1 MVDKCLQSPPP
12 FSIPT
17 QHLDISIGPQSILGQ
32 TIEDQLNSKGEP
44 PEQSLHLSTIKRTLP
59 NAHQVMSPHGEY
71 IYGGGERGLEQMA
84 EEAALKGT
92 ENDDKL
98 SEEEVQSMA
107 SGKSKSTANCTAEDW
122 FNHLN
127 QNVRGYNNFAG
138 YDDDPPYYLPNDA
151 LQRKHQLGFKQS
163 RPHKLSRIHPP
174 GETLRGRRVGGE
186 GTTVQSSQSIV
197 NGLALPTEMMGTGIG
212 GVVESTSDSNSECYR
227 SVIDDLTI
235 KNQKLKRRL
244 RKLEELQAEHLQTDK
259 VFELRIHGL
268 SQSKRQELENLLQQ
282 FSSTL
287 HNSPDSG
294 PALAQ
299 SPPTTSTGSSF
310 GPSTVVTS
318 DSAYASNL
326 GSGTGSLAG
335 ASTHQ
340 SLASGK
346 SGDSRHSK
354 GSWNATG
361 SGRGTVPSGNSGGVN
376 GKKVPTYI
384 SEKAKMKQVVRRLE
398 YLFSGKRSQDQH
410 LAPNRH
416 QSKTVSSDFDD
427 VVGNL
432 EGQEGVK
439 EKPATGLDD
448 SPVKSP
454 EPDSRLPQIPEQ
466 NLEYLHNLTSTS
478 PTHEPL
484 NIGGHWDG
492 WVYLNLVINLAQLHT
507 INVTVPFVK
516 KAIASMSVKLEL
528 SPDGKMVRWK
538 GEMEGSNLANE
549 IDTKS
554 ESNSPPSRSSMDA
567 SSESFRGRKRSD
579 GSHSQPD
586 LSLIAR
592 MPVDIK
598 MAHSMETSLTRLSTL
613 SRSHG
618 SGPRSSPSSQHS
630 SGFHYKPLF
639 AQSKNFEDD
648 SSEPSETGYSSSSGV
663 KSSSTPDGAS
673 GGYSGAGSRTRGR
686 KPTVGPIIY
695 YENGKFCTDLSAQH
709 VNPRDESTTPE
720 YPYERMTNEVV
731 GAPGSENTD
740 TIDQN
745 SRPLLRTLAPLETLV
760 EGQLLGGRAG
770 GSTDEDE
777 DDDSYAT
784 LEFSPK
790 LESTLPD
797 DPPLPVELEASGIG
811 GVQPED
817 NFAINVQVKH
827 YLLPKGRNAQTLN
840 SRKLKSKLRG
850 ISHRIPQS
858 SIDVFLRD
866 EAGMGALPATRPRS
880 RSSSSSPSP
889 PHSSSSDGRDLL
901 THELV
906 SARFIKLP
914 PSSLPPASYF
924 YFSPS
929 SEESRSDSD
938 CGLNSSSQSDSYPE
952 SQLNDVL
959 TDDGR
964 DIQTNKHTHGS
975 RTTTNRRAA
984 AEYMGEG
991 SSTVSSSRMSEGG
1004 TYRKLVVR
1012 MAPFPPDSSAAT
1024 AGSGCESMEED
1035 NEEEDIS
1042 ENDVAEYY
1050 QRNDS
1055 DEIMRDFGLDNE
1067 SLDGAEGPNR
1077 LNLKR
1082 TMNSKDSVDSIPL
1095 SPTVETEEELVE
1107 DD

>member
-1 MVDKCLQSPPP
+1 
-12 FSIPT
+12 
-17 QHLDISIGPQSILGQ
+17 
-32 TIEDQLNSKGEP
+32 
-44 PEQSLHLSTIKRTLP
+44 
-59 NAHQVMSPHGEY
+59 
-71 IYGGGERGLEQMA
+71 
-84 EEAALKGT
+84 
-92 ENDDKL
+92 
-98 SEEEVQSMA
+98 
-107 SGKSKSTANCTAEDW
+107 
-122 FNHLN
+122 
-127 QNVRGYNNFAG
+127 
-138 YDDDPPYYLPNDA
+138 
-151 LQRKHQLGFKQS
+151 
-163 RPHKLSRIHPP
+163 
-174 GETLRGRRVGGE
+174 
-186 GTTVQSSQSIV
+186 V
-197 NGLALPTEMMGTGIG
+197 N
-212 GVVESTSDSNSECYR
+212 R
-227 SVIDDLTI
+227 
-235 KNQKLKRRL
+235 
-244 RKLEELQAEHLQTDK
+244 
-259 VFELRIHGL
+259 
-268 SQSKRQELENLLQQ
+268 SKRQELENLLQN
-282 FSSTL
+282 FTSTL
-287 HNSPDSG
+287 HNPPDSSG
-294 PALAQ
+294 PSLTDSLPA
-299 SPPTTSTGSSF
+299 TSTGSAF

-335 ASTHQ
+335 TSTHQ

-354 GSWNATG
+354 GSWNAAS
-361 SGRGTVPSGNSGGVN
+361 SGRGTVPSGSSGGVN

-398 YLFSGKRSQDQH
+398 YLFTGKRSQDQH

-416 QSKTVSSDFDD
+416 QSKTISSDSDD
-427 VVGNL
+427 VVGNS

-448 SPVKSP
+448 SPAKSP
-454 EPDSRLPQIPEQ
+454 ELDARLPQIPEQ

-478 PTHEPL
+478 PTDEPL

-516 KAIASMSVKLEL
+516 KAIATMSVKLEL
-528 SPDGKMVRWK
+528 SLDGRMVRWK
-538 GEMEGSNLANE
+538 GGMEGSNLASE

-554 ESNSPPSRSSMDA
+554 ESNSPSSSSPMDA
-567 SSESFRGRKRSD
+567 SSEGSRGRKRSD
-579 GSHSQPD
+579 GPYSQTD
-586 LSLIAR
+586 VSSIAGV
-592 MPVDIK
+592 PIDIK
-598 MAHSMETSLTRLSTL
+598 MAHSMETSTTRLSTL
-613 SRSHG
+613 SRSND

-630 SGFHYKPLF
+630 NGFHYKPLF
-639 AQSKNFEDD
+639 AQSKSFEDD
-648 SSEPSETGYSSSSGV
+648 SSEPSETGYSSSSGM

-673 GGYSGAGSRTRGR
+673 GDYSGGGSRTRGR

-695 YENGKFCTDLSAQH
+695 YENGKFCTDLSAQE
-709 VNPRDESTTPE
+709 VIQRNESTTPE

-731 GAPGSENTD
+731 GAPGTENTD

-745 SRPLLRTLAPLETLV
+745 SRPLLRTPAPLETLV
-760 EGQLLGGRAG
+760 EGQSLGGRAG
-770 GSTDEDE
+770 GSADEDE
-777 DDDSYAT
+777 DNDSYTT
-784 LEFSPK
+784 LEFSPR
-790 LESTLPD
+790 LDSTLPD

-827 YLLPKGRNAQTLN
+827 YLRNAQTLN

-880 RSSSSSPSP
+880 RSSSTSPSP
-889 PHSSSSDGRDLL
+889 PHSSSSDGREPL

-906 SARFIKLP
+906 SARFIRLP

-924 YFSPS
+924 YFTPS

-938 CGLNSSSQSDSYPE
+938 SGLNSSSQSDSYAE

-959 TDDGR
+959 TDDGQ
-964 DIQTNKHTHGS
+964 DILTNKHSYGS
-975 RTTTNRRAA
+975 RATTSRRTA

-991 SSTVSSSRMSEGG
+991 SSTVSSSRMSESV
-1004 TYRKLVVR
+1004 TSSNLVVR
-1012 MAPFPPDSSAAT
+1012 VVPVPPDSSAAT

-1035 NEEEDIS
+1035 DDDEDIS

-1050 QRNDS
+1050 RKNDS
-1055 DEIMRDFGLDNE
+1055 DEIMDDFGLDDE
-1067 SLDGAEGPNR
+1067 SLDGVEDPNR

-1082 TMNSKDSVDSIPL
+1082 TRSSKSSVDSIPAIRN
-1095 SPTVETEEELVE
+1095 SKNAR
-1107 DD
+1107 

>member
-17 QHLDISIGPQSILGQ
+17 QQLDLTASPQLILGQ

-44 PEQSLHLSTIKRTLP
+44 PEQLLHLDAIKGRLLK
-59 NAHQVMSPHGEY
+59 AHQVMSFNSGYVYE
-71 IYGGGERGLEQMA
+71 GRVGERGLERMA
-84 EEAALKGT
+84 EEAALKST
-92 ENDDKL
+92 ESDDKL

-107 SGKSKSTANCTAEDW
+107 SGKSKSTAKSTAEDW
-122 FNHLN
+122 FNHFN
-127 QNVRGYNNFAG
+127 TDVQEYNKFAG
-138 YDDDPPYYLPNDA
+138 YDDDPPYYQPNDT
-151 LQRKHQLGFKQS
+151 LQRKHQLGFIKQN
-163 RPHKLSRIHPP
+163 RPHKLSRISHP
-174 GETLRGRRVGGE
+174 GEALRGRRVGGE
-186 GTTVQSSQSIV
+186 GMTGQSSQSIV
-197 NGLALPTEMMGTGIG
+197 NGLAVPTEMIGTGTG
-212 GVVESTSDSNSECYR
+212 GVVESTSDSNSDSYR

-244 RKLEELQAEHLQTDK
+244 RKLEELQAEHLQTEK

-282 FSSTL
+282 FTSTL
-287 HNSPDSG
+287 HNSPDSSG
-294 PALAQ
+294 PSITDSLPA
-299 SPPTTSTGSSF
+299 TSTGF

-318 DSAYASNL
+318 DSAYASNI
-326 GSGTGSLAG
+326 GSGTGSLTG

-354 GSWNATG
+354 GSWNAAS
-361 SGRGTVPSGNSGGVN
+361 SGRGTAPSGSSGGVN

-398 YLFSGKRSQDQH
+398 YLFTGKRSQDQH

-416 QSKTVSSDFDD
+416 QSKTVSSDSDD
-427 VVGNL
+427 VVGSL

-439 EKPATGLDD
+439 EKPATSLDD
-448 SPVKSP
+448 SPAKSP
-454 EPDSRLPQIPEQ
+454 ELDSRLPQIPEQ
-466 NLEYLHNLTSTS
+466 NLEYLHHLTSTS

-516 KAIASMSVKLEL
+516 KAIATMSVKLEL

-538 GEMEGSNLANE
+538 GGMEGSNLASE

-554 ESNSPPSRSSMDA
+554 ESNSPPSSSPMNA
-567 SSESFRGRKRSD
+567 SSEGSRGRNRSD
-579 GSHSQPD
+579 GSYSQAD
-586 LSLIAR
+586 LSSIAG
-592 MPVDIK
+592 MPIDIK
-598 MAHSMETSLTRLSTL
+598 MAHSMETSSTRLSTL
-613 SRSHG
+613 SRSHD

-630 SGFHYKPLF
+630 SGFHYKPIF
-639 AQSKNFEDD
+639 AQCKNFEDD
-648 SSEPSETGYSSSSGV
+648 SSEPSETGYSSSSGM

-673 GGYSGAGSRTRGR
+673 GDYSGGGSRARGR

-695 YENGKFCTDLSAQH
+695 YENGKFCTDLSAQE
-709 VNPRDESTTPE
+709 VITRDESTTPD

-731 GAPGSENTD
+731 GAPETKNTD

-760 EGQLLGGRAG
+760 EGQLLGGRVG

-777 DDDSYAT
+777 DDDSYAP

-850 ISHRIPQS
+850 ITHRIPQS

-866 EAGMGALPATRPRS
+866 EAGMGALPTTRPRS

-889 PHSSSSDGRDLL
+889 HSSSSDGSPEPLI
-901 THELV
+901 HELV
-906 SARFIKLP
+906 SARFIRLP
-914 PSSLPPASYF
+914 PSSLPPASYM

-929 SEESRSDSD
+929 SDESRSDSD
-938 CGLNSSSQSDSYPE
+938 SGLNSSSQSDSYAE
-952 SQLNDVL
+952 SQLNDGL
-959 TDDGR
+959 TDDGQ
-964 DIQTNKHTHGS
+964 DIQINKHSYGS
-975 RTTTNRRAA
+975 QATVSRRTA
-984 AEYMGEG
+984 AEYLEEG
-991 SSTVSSSRMSEGG
+991 SSTVSSSRMSEDSVSS
-1004 TYRKLVVR
+1004 KLVLGRV
-1012 MAPFPPDSSAAT
+1012 APFPPDSSAAT

-1035 NEEEDIS
+1035 NDDEDIS
-1042 ENDVAEYY
+1042 NGAADYY
-1050 QRNDS
+1050 PKNDS
-1055 DEIMRDFGLDNE
+1055 DENMDDCSPDDE
-1067 SLDGAEGPNR
+1067 SLDGAEDPSR
-1077 LNLKR
+1077 INLKR
-1082 TMNSKDSVDSIPL
+1082 TRSSKSPVDSIPAIRNI
-1095 SPTVETEEELVE
+1095 
-1107 DD
+1107 